1 MFACTVAAVEDVLLH
16 WGHPDCSIVREF
28 LPPFASRSGATR
40 SCVHNSSG
48 AVTHSR
54 GGRVLSWGHHL
65 CSPAK
70 KARQDPG
77 GRAAIPHSGL
87 CVCIH
92 TCPSRA
98 EMSGGSGSSQN
109 GRWPQWSAVLSV
121 GIWYLHSAASP
132 LVDDE
137 VIDGWLCGRVNQV
150 FMRFYLWKKKRKKK
164 LAIIFFLVKIN
175 FNKFK

>member
-28 LPPFASRSGATR
+28 LPPFASRLGATR

-121 GIWYLHSAASP
+121 GILVSAQCRIST
-132 LVDDE
+132 
-137 VIDGWLCGRVNQV
+137 GWWRGHRRLIVCQSQSIFYEIL
-150 FMRFYLWKKKRKKK
+150 FMKKKRKK
-164 LAIIFFLVKIN
+164 N
-175 FNKFK
+175 WQ

>member
-121 GIWYLHSAASP
+121 GICTVQDLH
-132 LVDDE
+132 
-137 VIDGWLCGRVNQV
+137 WLMTRSSTADCVVESINFLRD
-150 FMRFYLWKKKRKKK
+150 FIYEKKREKK
-164 LAIIFFLVKIN
+164 N
-175 FNKFK
+175 WQ